1 MPRFLIQSNVTGRF
15 LCPALDGGEPVWI
28 ASLREAGGGVFT
40 DFDDVHQLVAD
51 NCEPEDQ
58 HILIDLDRL
67 GTLNDYPVESQQ

>member
-1 MPRFLIQSNVTGRF
+1 M
-15 LCPALDGGEPVWI
+15 WI

-58 HILIDLDRL
+58 PILIDLDRL